1 MLRREV
7 FKRKLE
13 GEVMFNGS
21 VLTYDKVEKRKRIDE
36 EELNKMNRLI
46 KEFIA
51 KGGKIKYYGT
61 NTEPDDYIEL
71 TPTQIKRLK
80 ARKIKK

>member
-7 FKRKLE
+7 FKRKIE
-13 GEVMFNGS
+13 GECMSNGIN
-21 VLTYDKVEKRKRIDE
+21 LTKKVNVKAKENEKLLMDK
-36 EELNKMNRLI
+36 LT

-80 ARKIKK
+80 SKNN

>member
-1 MLRREV
+1 MLRKEV
-7 FKRKLE
+7 FKRKIE
-13 GEVMFNGS
+13 GEDMFNGS
-21 VLTYDKVEKRKRIDE
+21 VLTYDKVKKRKRIDE
-36 EELNKMNRLI
+36 EELNKMNRLT

-71 TPTQIKRLK
+71 TPNQIKRLK
-80 ARKIKK
+80 SKNN

>member
-7 FKRKLE
+7 FKRKIE
-13 GEVMFNGS
+13 GEDMFNGS
-21 VLTYDKVEKRKRIDE
+21 VLTYDKVKKRKRIDE
-36 EELNKMNRLI
+36 EEFNKMDRLT

-80 ARKIKK
+80 SKNN

>member
-7 FKRKLE
+7 FKRKIE
-13 GEVMFNGS
+13 GEDMFNGS
-21 VLTYDKVEKRKRIDE
+21 VLTYDKVKKRKIIDE
-36 EELNKMNRLI
+36 EEFNKMNRLT

-61 NTEPDDYIEL
+61 NTELDDYIEL
-71 TPTQIKRLK
+71 TPTQIKKLK
-80 ARKIKK
+80 SKNN

>member
-7 FKRKLE
+7 FKRKIE
-13 GEVMFNGS
+13 GEDMFNGS
-21 VLTYDKVEKRKRIDE
+21 VLTYDKVKKRKRIDE
-36 EELNKMNRLI
+36 EEFNKMNRLT

-61 NTEPDDYIEL
+61 NTELDDYIEL

-80 ARKIKK
+80 SKNN

>member
-1 MLRREV
+1 MLRKEV
-7 FKRKLE
+7 FKRKIE
-13 GEVMFNGS
+13 GEDMFNGS
-21 VLTYDKVEKRKRIDE
+21 VLTYDKVKKRKIIDE
-36 EELNKMNRLI
+36 EELNKMNRLT

-61 NTEPDDYIEL
+61 NTKLDDYIEL

-80 ARKIKK
+80 SKNN